1 MVDEAEPG
9 DTGVFTVPLEAV
21 APETV
26 RGGRIAANGQLV
38 CVAGADLGRVF
49 RVGLQPLQIG
59 RGSAVEINLHAIDVS
74 RRHARIAWTEDGF
87 TLEDQSSANGTFLN
101 GTPVNGTVP
110 LAIGDRVQIGA
121 STILV
126 FTHYDELEAR
136 MLQLQ
141 KLEAMG
147 QLVGGIAHDFNNALM
162 VIVSNLGYVE
172 DQVISGDQDLRDA
185 IEDIKQAALGA
196 STLAKRLLSFGRRE
210 AASDDLVSMA
220 PVAEAVAQM
229 VQRTVGDRIKYVVAA
244 DPAADVRGSSD
255 DLQQVLLNL
264 CLNAHDAITGP
275 GRVTIRARVEHLER
289 GAALALH
296 LPGAG
301 DYVELTVTDTGAG
314 MDEATLSHAFEPF
327 FTTKPAGVGTGL
339 GLAMVHNIVRQHG
352 GAVQVESAIG
362 RGTTFRI
369 LMPRA
374 T

>member
-1 MVDEAEPG
+1 MVDELEPG

-26 RGGRIAANGQLV
+26 RGGRITANGQMV

-49 RVGLQPLQIG
+49 RVGVQPLQIG
-59 RGSAVEINLHAIDVS
+59 RGSAVEIDLHAIDAS

-87 TLEDQSSANGTFLN
+87 TLEDQQSANGTFLN
-101 GTPVNGTVP
+101 GTPVSGAVP
-110 LAIGDRVQIGA
+110 LAIGDRIQIGA

-147 QLVGGIAHDFNNALM
+147 QLVGGIAHDFNNSLM
-162 VIVSNLGYVE
+162 VVLSNLGYVE
-172 DQVISGDQDLRDA
+172 DRMGDADEDLREA
-185 IEDIKQAALGA
+185 IEDIKQAATGA

-229 VQRTVGDRIKYVVAA
+229 VQRTVGDRIQYVVAA
-244 DPAADVRGSSD
+244 DPSADVRGSSD

-264 CLNAHDAITGP
+264 CLNARDAIPET
-275 GRVTIRARVEHLER
+275 GRVTIRAKVTHLER

-301 DYVELTVTDTGAG
+301 DYVELTVSDTGTG
-314 MDEATLSHAFEPF
+314 MDEATLAHAFEPF
-327 FTTKPAGVGTGL
+327 FTTKPEGVGTGL

-352 GAVQVESAIG
+352 GAVEVESAVG
-362 RGTTFRI
+362 RGTTFRM